1 MKSRTTSAVLTI
13 LFGPFGL
20 FYTTVWGALALI
32 VLAFVTATTLIGPL
46 FAWVVSIFW
55 GDSLV
60 KKHNSTLD
68 VQPAQQ
74 EPAQQE
80 PAPEPSLNPA
90 PVQAPETEKPGFSL
104 VPSKLEMVVYAGL
117 AVFLVFLL
125 PDMLGRPEG
134 MSALVFYMEMF
145 GGEG

>member
-1 MKSRTTSAVLTI
+1 MKSRTTSAVLTV
-13 LFGPFGL
+13 LLGPLGL
-20 FYTTVWGALALI
+20 FYTSFWAALALT
-32 VLAFVTATTLIGPL
+32 VLAFVSAPTIVGPL

-60 KKHNSTLD
+60 RKHNGVIATVTPD
-68 VQPAQQ
+68 PVQPTPA
-74 EPAQQE
+74 EPTPMAATE
-80 PAPEPSLNPA
+80 PKKAKGVS
-90 PVQAPETEKPGFSL
+90 PVEL
-104 VPSKLEMVVYAGL
+104 VIYAAL
-117 AVFLVFLL
+117 TLFLVFVL

>member
-20 FYTTVWGALALI
+20 FYTTVWGALALT
-32 VLAFVTATTLIGPL
+32 VLAFVSAPTIVGPL

-55 GDSLV
+55 GDNLV
-60 KKHNSTLD
+60 RKHNGAIATVTPD
-68 VQPAQQ
+68 PVQPTPA
-74 EPAQQE
+74 EPTPMAATE
-80 PAPEPSLNPA
+80 PKKAKGVS
-90 PVQAPETEKPGFSL
+90 PVEL
-104 VPSKLEMVVYAGL
+104 VIYAAL
-117 AVFLVFLL
+117 TLFLVFVL

-145 GGEG
+145 GG

>member
-13 LFGPFGL
+13 LFGPLGL
-20 FYTTVWGALALI
+20 FYTTVWGALALT
-32 VLAFVTATTLIGPL
+32 VLAFVSAPTIIGPV
-46 FAWVVSIFW
+46 FAWVVSVFW

-60 KKHNSTLD
+60 KKHNSTLN
-68 VQPAQQ
+68 VQ
-74 EPAQQE
+74 PAQQE

-117 AVFLVFLL
+117 AVFLVFIL

-134 MSALVFYMEMF
+134 MSALAFYVEMF